1 MVNLSNHNTTLT
13 KMALRTTKIDPLVMQ
28 KMTYSFRMLILIR
41 IIKAALSRT
50 EVSKEQQLQVRCLI
64 EKWVGLINK
73 KVPQI

>member
-1 MVNLSNHNTTLT
+1 MVNHSSHNTTLT